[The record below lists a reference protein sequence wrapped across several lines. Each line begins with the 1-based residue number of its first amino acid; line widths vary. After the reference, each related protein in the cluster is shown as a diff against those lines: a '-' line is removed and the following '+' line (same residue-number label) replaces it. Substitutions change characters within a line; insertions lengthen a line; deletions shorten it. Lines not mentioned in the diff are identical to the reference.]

1 MSVDTVALQA
11 AQDKGLTVG
20 VIPTDSSQALRLE
33 IDDFLADADLANLYF
48 LALEAFMKDDIS
60 SQPFSYYE
68 ISGIHGQPY
77 RAWDGVE
84 NVSYTPTGEP
94 PNKRGAGYCAH
105 GSVLFP
111 TWHRVY
117 LAQFEVWIA

>member
-1 MSVDTVALQA
+1 MSVDSIALQA

-20 VIPTDSSQALRLE
+20 VIPKDGSQALRPE

-60 SQPFSYYE
+60 AKPFSYYE

-84 NVSYTPTGEP
+84 NVEYKPTGEEP
-94 PNKRGAGYCAH
+94 DKGTGYCAH

-111 TWHRVY
+111 TWHRIY
-117 LAQFEVWIA
+117 LAQFEV

>member
-11 AQDKGLTVG
+11 AKDKGLTVG
-20 VIPTDSSQALRLE
+20 VIPTDGSQALRLE

-77 RAWDGVE
+77 RAWDRAVMLMDWMKMDIQL
-84 NVSYTPTGEP
+84 YPIHLHPPKIHFHP
-94 PNKRGAGYCAH
+94 PN
-105 GSVLFP
+105 GS
-111 TWHRVY
+111 
-117 LAQFEVWIA
+117 WIST